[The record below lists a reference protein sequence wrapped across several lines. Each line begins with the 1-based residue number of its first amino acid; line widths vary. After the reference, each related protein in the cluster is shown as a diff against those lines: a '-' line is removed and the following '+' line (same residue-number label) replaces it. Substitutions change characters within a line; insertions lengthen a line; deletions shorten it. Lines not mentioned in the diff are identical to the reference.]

1 MPTIEMLLTIFLRAI
16 SNHPKEGLQTL
27 IPQLFARH
35 NMTCGRIL
43 MPFQT
48 HLNFLVQRG
57 WNIKIFLDH
66 HLEMFVG
73 QCTAPFRRAHSS
85 SISLLKF
92 TIKLTSIS
100 TPPISIVTK
109 ASMYLRYP
117 HVHSYASQCARL
129 RILGAMST
137 TPTTNTMH
145 TLNF

>member
-66 HLEMFVG
+66 HLVCLWG
-73 QCTAPFRRAHSS
+73 SAP
-85 SISLLKF
+85 
-92 TIKLTSIS
+92 
-100 TPPISIVTK
+100 PPSVEHI
-109 ASMYLRYP
+109 P
-117 HVHSYASQCARL
+117 PQ
-129 RILGAMST
+129 
-137 TPTTNTMH
+137 
-145 TLNF
+145 